1 MHNKMEGIIRYSQYI
16 KADSYDYSYS
26 VGKYEDRESHS
37 VGEYKNH
44 KKHGKHTVP
53 DKRQNRYSEWV
64 NEIWSNGKLVK
75 KRAVNDH

>member
-53 DKRQNRYSEWV
+53 
-64 NEIWSNGKLVK
+64 
-75 KRAVNDH
+75 